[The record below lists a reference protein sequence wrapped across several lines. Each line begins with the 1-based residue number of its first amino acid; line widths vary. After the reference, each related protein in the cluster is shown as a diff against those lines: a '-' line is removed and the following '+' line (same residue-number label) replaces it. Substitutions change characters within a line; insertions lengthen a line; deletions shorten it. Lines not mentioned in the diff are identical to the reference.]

1 MFDLLVLHYFKVL
14 STDLAVD
21 GVAEVLLG
29 HPDQAAADQDGH
41 GDPVVQLEDHIVDG
55 ELVGLEDPLGRAQQV
70 QRHPPRSH
78 TVTSTSR
85 SLSNHGH
92 CMILLIYLEKVPTNS
107 SFLQNL

>member
-29 HPDQAAADQDGH
+29 HPDQAAADQDCH

-55 ELVGLEDPLGRAQQV
+55 ELVGLEDALGGAQQV
-70 QRHPPRSH
+70 QRHPPRCH
-78 TVTSTSR
+78 FNLTVT
-85 SLSNHGH
+85 
-92 CMILLIYLEKVPTNS
+92 K
-107 SFLQNL
+107 

>member
-29 HPDQAAADQDGH
+29 HPDQAAADQDCH

-55 ELVGLEDPLGRAQQV
+55 ELVGLEDALGRAQQV

-78 TVTSTSR
+78 STVTSN
-85 SLSNHGH
+85 SLSLSYQGH
-92 CMILLIYLEKVPTNS
+92 CMILFIYLEKVPTNS
-107 SFLQNL
+107 SFW

>member
-1 MFDLLVLHYFKVL
+1 MTLLVLHYFKVL

-29 HPDQAAADQDGH
+29 HPNQAAADQDCH

-55 ELVGLEDPLGRAQQV
+55 ELVGLEDPLGGAQQV

-78 TVTSTSR
+78 TVTSTSL
-85 SLSNHGH
+85 SLSNQGH
-92 CMILLIYLEKVPTNS
+92 RMILLIYLEKVPTNS
-107 SFLQNL
+107 SFW

>member
-29 HPDQAAADQDGH
+29 HPDQAAADQDCH

-55 ELVGLEDPLGRAQQV
+55 QVVGLEDSLGRPQQV
-70 QRHPPRSH
+70 Q
-78 TVTSTSR
+78 
-85 SLSNHGH
+85 GH
-92 CMILLIYLEKVPTNS
+92 CHLRPLRLLCHLFIKIVIISIT
-107 SFLQNL
+107 